1 MISLQSAAKLMGG
14 EDHLWAQLPDP
25 LRPPIN
31 GGASAELLLAPFIPI
46 RTTVLN
52 VDTARSRNVPERE
65 RTTPCNQTALYL
77 EIPINKKER
86 PTRGRSFSKNR
97 AAIPVES

>member
-1 MISLQSAAKLMGG
+1 
-14 EDHLWAQLPDP
+14 
-25 LRPPIN
+25 
-31 GGASAELLLAPFIPI
+31 
-46 RTTVLN
+46 VLN
-52 VDTARSRNVPERE
+52 VDTACSRNVPERE